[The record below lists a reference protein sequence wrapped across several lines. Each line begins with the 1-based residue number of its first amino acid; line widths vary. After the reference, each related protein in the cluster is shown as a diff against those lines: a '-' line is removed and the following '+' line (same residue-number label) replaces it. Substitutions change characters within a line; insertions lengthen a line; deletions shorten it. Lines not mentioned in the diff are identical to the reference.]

1 MADGSIVMLAVYVRN
16 QFVGREAA
24 QIAKEIAQVAIGAME
39 LFCDCV
45 HLGAVTCRQ
54 HHDFAKVGSRHQA
67 MHGLGNCVV
76 GNSDPLKKGEGPG
89 TVIHPEYDDRH
100 GYYLIP

>member
-1 MADGSIVMLAVYVRN
+1 
-16 QFVGREAA
+16 
-24 QIAKEIAQVAIGAME
+24 
-39 LFCDCV
+39 
-45 HLGAVTCRQ
+45 
-54 HHDFAKVGSRHQA
+54 